1 MTIENIQKA
10 VAINKVDH
18 IEQYHSKHHKASMQK
33 NEERRKKASE
43 RVQKRLEERR
53 AGNQETKTADKTR
66 STNVQPST

>member
-18 IEQYHSKHHKASMQK
+18 IEQYHSKYHKASMQK